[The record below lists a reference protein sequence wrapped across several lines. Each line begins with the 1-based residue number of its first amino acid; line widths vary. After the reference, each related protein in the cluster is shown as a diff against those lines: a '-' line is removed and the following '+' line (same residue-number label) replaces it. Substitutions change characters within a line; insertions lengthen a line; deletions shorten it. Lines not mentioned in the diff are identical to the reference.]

1 MDLSYCS
8 RAVCTPEHH
17 HGSSCRLCSVTFAS
31 TPIPCWAA
39 ELKARKDLSARTISM
54 EQIADEATYVLGVL
68 YQMREKVIATPH
80 LFDADAVKLIEA
92 EIAAYEGLKQELGA
106 A

>member
-1 MDLSYCS
+1 
-8 RAVCTPEHH
+8 
-17 HGSSCRLCSVTFAS
+17 
-31 TPIPCWAA
+31 
-39 ELKARKDLSARTISM
+39 M